1 MAKLLP
7 QKFFEQT
14 AQFCKGLST
23 CTHNTFS
30 FERSPNRPSGNVES
44 VLSWRYLSDVKIGHS
59 NDTPKGENA
68 YEVIWSVGGNWHF
81 SVTKMKICGKHCLR
95 KRVLVIDLYKIY
107 CRLAYS
113 LLIRCQIHCMIAIAS
128 GYIRLSFHLI
138 WCLFMPVLLSHT
150 LRSNCFSFVE
160 WDWRCSKLN

>member
-1 MAKLLP
+1 MAKFLS

-68 YEVIWSVGGNWHF
+68 YKVIWSVGGNWHF

-107 CRLAYS
+107 CRNLLPTYS
-113 LLIRCQIHCMIAIAS
+113 LSNTLYDCYSFRIYSFEFSPNLMPLHACAAITH
-128 GYIRLSFHLI
+128 F
-138 WCLFMPVLLSHT
+138 T
-150 LRSNCFSFVE
+150 
-160 WDWRCSKLN
+160 